1 MFKKLAFV
9 AVCTFTLFSFAKAEN
24 IVEGNLNLTQQQQPY
39 VADTMD
45 TNDVVT
51 PDSVVLDEK
60 LKQEIAKLN
69 PKAGFKD
76 LFIPTALTNGMTV
89 EQLNPMAVSFVDD
102 YVARFGKT
110 MDDMKDWGRPY
121 FDMMDDILTEY
132 GLPNQLKYLAVIESH
147 LKNNARSWAG
157 AVGPWQ
163 FMPATA
169 RVMGLRVSRNID
181 ERRDY
186 KKSTHAAARYLTHLY
201 EIYGDWL
208 LVIAAYNGGPGNVN
222 KAIKRSG
229 SKDFWQ
235 LQNYLPAESRNHVK
249 KFIATHYI
257 MEGVGGITTLTKQE
271 VATYQLEG
279 GLTGS
284 TTDDTVLP
292 ENVKT
297 QTITGRYNARV
308 MAKFLEMDEKS
319 FNSLNPTLEKTLAKT
334 STYQLKLPEEK
345 MQVFLTRKNDILD
358 HSIQALLNPDYKF

>member
-1 MFKKLAFV
+1 MFKKLAFA
-9 AVCTFTLFSFAKAEN
+9 AVCTFLFSFAKADN
-24 IVEGNLNLTQQQQPY
+24 TFTDNLNITQLQQPY

-45 TNDVVT
+45 TNDMVEK
-51 PDSVVLDEK
+51 DSVILDEK
-60 LKQEIAKLN
+60 LKQEIARLN

-76 LFIPTALTNGMTV
+76 LFIPTALSNGMTV
-89 EQLNPMAVSFVDD
+89 EQLNPMAVSFVND
-102 YVARFGKT
+102 YVSRFGKT

-201 EIYGDWL
+201 ELYGDWL

-257 MEGVGGITTLTKQE
+257 MEGEGGITTLTKHE
-271 VATYQLEG
+271 VAAYQLDG
-279 GLTGS
+279 NLAAGTP
-284 TTDDTVLP
+284 DNAVLP
-292 ENVKT
+292 DNVKT

-308 MAKFLEMDEKS
+308 MAKFLEMDEKA

-334 STYQLKLPEEK
+334 STYQLKLPEDK
-345 MQVFLTRKNDILD
+345 MQVFLSKKNDILD